1 MIQEMITDIF
11 PLSLLLLV
19 GVVSLVLAIFLALA
33 YLKEKGIHHLFW
45 AISFLVLFVSGIL
58 IILNGFII
66 LKEPLIPVVAALI
79 PACLAI
85 GLLYALYDDKP
96 WGMYYAIFA
105 LVMIVLLAVVRLD
118 LIDGLSEM
126 SSIVLMGLHIPS
138 GLIISLLPLYAAF
151 ISKDISTS
159 GALFGIGGLL
169 MSVGGVLLAFVA
181 IGNEI
186 LSEAQIFEILPI
198 LLVIVGLFLFFGIIL
213 PEKWKI
219 EIPFISGIF

>member
-1 MIQEMITDIF
+1 MINEMITDIV
-11 PLSLLLLV
+11 PLVLLLLV
-19 GVVSLVLAIFLALA
+19 GVVALVLAIFLALA
-33 YLKEKGIHHLFW
+33 YLKDKGLHHLFW
-45 AISFLVLFVSGIL
+45 AVSFLVLFVSGVL
-58 IILNGFII
+58 IILNGFIV
-66 LKEPLIPVVAALI
+66 LKEPLVPVVAALI

-118 LIDGLSEM
+118 LVAGLSEM
-126 SSIVLMGLHIPS
+126 SSMVLMGLHIPS
-138 GLIISLLPLYAAF
+138 GLIISFLPLYAAF
-151 ISKDISTS
+151 VSKDVSTS

-181 IGNEI
+181 IGSAI
-186 LSEAQIFEILPI
+186 LTEAQIFEILPI

-219 EIPFISGIF
+219 EIPVISGFF